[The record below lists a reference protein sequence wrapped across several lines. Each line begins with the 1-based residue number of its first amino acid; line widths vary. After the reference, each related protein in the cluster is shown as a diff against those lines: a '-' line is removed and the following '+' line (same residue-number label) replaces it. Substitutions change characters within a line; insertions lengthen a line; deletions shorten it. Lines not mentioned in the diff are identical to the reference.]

1 MRILTENRL
10 RSNKTNTMK
19 HRTLLSFTPE
29 GATHVDIHPGSFRV
43 ADTSD
48 QEINIWLGI
57 NVLNDAIVDYIAKRC
72 DRAFQEQLI
81 QTLTD
86 QIRPNQIDAD

>member
-1 MRILTENRL
+1 
-10 RSNKTNTMK
+10 MK
-19 HRTLLSFTPE
+19 HGILLSFTPE

-48 QEINIWLGI
+48 EQINLYLGI
-57 NVLNDAIVDYIAKRC
+57 NVLNAAIVDYIAKRC

-86 QIRPNQIDAD
+86 QIRPNQIDAN